1 MYVRYDETLDATQ
14 ITYSEERNTF
24 VPGMYSVSAA
34 TVDVV
39 NSIMARAAIMVDV
52 YEKDFMIGVQC
63 FELDRQE
70 CHSGVYFMRHLM
82 QLNSGLLI
90 WI

>member
-1 MYVRYDETLDATQ
+1 MM
-14 ITYSEERNTF
+14 IHWMYSEERNAF

-52 YEKDFMIGVQC
+52 YEKDFMIGV
-63 FELDRQE
+63 
-70 CHSGVYFMRHLM
+70 
-82 QLNSGLLI
+82 
-90 WI
+90 